1 MYYFITLFFI
11 LLAAKGTFFAFYN
24 ICWVLM
30 DVVIIWIG
38 IENKRFHKSDVRLFF
53 YFTLVFVA
61 YCSFRSIF
69 FTGLSFTF
77 WASDITFLFKYILSS
92 FLLCA
97 LLREQTIH
105 YLGKVIFHLA
115 IISLCFYVIQ
125 LISGDFVYSIGKA
138 LNIPP
143 RPHDKEY
150 VNFVVFTF
158 VKGHDFQNSGFSW
171 EPGAFGFFLNT
182 GLILHLLTTNFTF
195 DKKAKLFALAILTT
209 ISTTAFIGLLV
220 IILMSLRANGVKYG
234 TILFFVAPLLLIAV
248 VELPFLFTKV
258 VSIYHSD
265 EQDIKN
271 INFLNKYYLERGLS
285 MPLNRFSSMI
295 LLNKLFGPNLILG
308 VSNLYDQSVPLLKNM
323 NISNGIADIVAKF
336 GLVGLGSMLYSSFS
350 LFKAYTR
357 SIELSI
363 YGILLIVVLGFG
375 ECIFVLPLM
384 TCFFFLHY
392 YSAPE
397 ELYVYFSPEDQNY
410 NVIALS
416 E

>member
-1 MYYFITLFFI
+1 MYYIITLFFI

-30 DVVIIWIG
+30 DVVILWIG
-38 IENKRFHKSDVRLFF
+38 IENNRFHKSDVRLFF
-53 YFTLVFVA
+53 YFTLVYVA

-69 FTGLSFTF
+69 FTGLSFSF

-97 LLREQTIH
+97 LLRDQTIH
-105 YLGKVIFHLA
+105 YLSKVIIHLA
-115 IISLCFYVIQ
+115 IISLFFYVVQ
-125 LISGDFVYSIGKA
+125 LISGDFVYAVGKA

-143 RPHDKEY
+143 RPNDKEY

-158 VKGHDFQNSGFSW
+158 VKEHAVQNSGFSW

-182 GLILHLLTTNFTF
+182 GLILHLLTTNFAF
-195 DKKAKLFALAILTT
+195 DKKAKWLAVAIVTT
-209 ISTTAFIGLLV
+209 LSTTAFIGLLV
-220 IILMSLRANGVKYG
+220 IILMSLRANGIKYG
-234 TILFFVAPLLLIAV
+234 KILFFVAPLLLIAV
-248 VELPFLFTKV
+248 VELPFLFNKV

-271 INFLNKYYLERGLS
+271 INFLNKYYLVRRAF

-295 LLNKLFGPNLILG
+295 LLNKLFGANLILG

-323 NISNGIADIVAKF
+323 SISNGIADIMAKF
-336 GLVGLGSMLYSSFS
+336 GLAGLGSILYSSFS

-357 SIELSI
+357 SIELSM

-392 YSAPE
+392 YTAPE
-397 ELYVYFSPEDQNY
+397 EVYVFLSPEDQKY
-410 NVIALS
+410 NGIILS

>member
-24 ICWVLM
+24 VCWLLM
-30 DVVIIWIG
+30 DVAIIWIG
-38 IENKRFHKSDVRLFF
+38 LENNRFHKSDVRLFF
-53 YFTLVFVA
+53 YFTLVYVA

-69 FTGLSFTF
+69 FTGLSFSF
-77 WASDITFLFKYILSS
+77 WTSDITFLFKYIFSS

-97 LLREQTIH
+97 LLRDQTIH
-105 YLGKVIFHLA
+105 YLSKVIIQLA
-115 IISLCFYVIQ
+115 IISLVFYCIQ
-125 LISGDFVYSIGKA
+125 LISGDFIYAMGKA

-143 RPHDKEY
+143 RPHDKLY

-158 VKGHDFQNSGFSW
+158 VKEHAVQNSGFSW

-182 GLILHLLTTNFTF
+182 GLILHLLTTNFAF
-195 DKKAKLFALAILTT
+195 DKKAKWLALAILTT
-209 ISTTAFIGLLV
+209 LSTTAFIGLLV
-220 IILMSLRANGVKYG
+220 IILMSLRANGVKYSK
-234 TILFFVAPLLLIAV
+234 ILIFVAPLLLIAV

-271 INFLNKYYLERGLS
+271 INFLNKYYLDRNIS

-295 LLNKLFGPNLILG
+295 LLNKLFGANLILG

-323 NISNGIADIVAKF
+323 NISNGIADITAKF
-336 GLVGLGSMLYSSFS
+336 GVVGLGSMLYSSLL
-350 LFKAYTR
+350 LFKNYTR

-392 YSAPE
+392 YSSPE
-397 ELYVYFSPEDQNY
+397 EIYVSFSPEDQNY
-410 NVIALS
+410 NVISLS